1 MAKPVT
7 PQDMFDLWQKMVN
20 PGAYPLQS
28 LMFPVLDAKEIEKKI
43 AELEV
48 VEHWLKANLNMLQ
61 LSIKSLEY
69 QRQMV
74 KGGER
79 VRAAMESAEAPA
91 PEAQPATGEAGE
103 EIPNPALWA
112 WNMMKQAGTEAA
124 EAMGRA
130 VEAAGNTAREAAE
143 EATKKVAPKRKK
155 TVRRKRKV
163 S

>member
-7 PQDMFDLWQKMVN
+7 PHDMFDLWQKMVN

-28 LMFPVLDAKEIEKKI
+28 LMFPVLDAKELEKKI
-43 AELEV
+43 AELET

-79 VRAAMESAEAPA
+79 IKAAMEEGKA
-91 PEAQPATGEAGE
+91 PEGAAAGAGE
-103 EIPNPALWA
+103 EIPNPAMWA
-112 WNMMKQAGTEAA
+112 WNMMAQVGNEAA

-130 VEAAGNTAREAAE
+130 VEAAGEAAGDQARQE
-143 EATKKVAPKRKK
+143 GAAKPRPKGGAK
-155 TVRRKRKV
+155 RRK

>member
-43 AELEV
+43 AELET

-74 KGGER
+74 RGGER
-79 VRAAMESAEAPA
+79 MKAALEEG
-91 PEAQPATGEAGE
+91 QEAGPGE
-103 EIPNPALWA
+103 EAPNPALWA
-112 WNMMKQAGTEAA
+112 WNMMAQAGTEAA

-130 VEAAGNTAREAAE
+130 VEAAGEMAGEAARDAGSDAPRPARK
-143 EATKKVAPKRKK
+143 ATRKK
-155 TVRRKRKV
+155 KA
-163 S
+163 

>member
-28 LMFPVLDAKEIEKKI
+28 LMFPVLDAKELEKKI
-43 AELEV
+43 AELET
-48 VEHWLKANLNMLQ
+48 VEHWLKANLSMLQ

-79 VRAAMESAEAPA
+79 IKAAMEEGVAKEAKPK
-91 PEAQPATGEAGE
+91 EGGE
-103 EIPNPALWA
+103 EIPNPAMWA
-112 WNMMKQAGTEAA
+112 WNMMAQAGNEAA

-130 VEAAGNTAREAAE
+130 VEAAGEAAV
-143 EATKKVAPKRKK
+143 EAAQPKPKARKK
-155 TVRRKRKV
+155 KG
-163 S
+163 

>member
-28 LMFPVLDAKEIEKKI
+28 LMFPVLDAKELDRKI
-43 AELEV
+43 AELET

-79 VRAAMESAEAPA
+79 IKAAMDEGRP
-91 PEAQPATGEAGE
+91 PEAGE
-103 EIPNPALWA
+103 EVPNPALWA
-112 WNMMKQAGTEAA
+112 WNMMAQAGTEAA

-130 VEAAGNTAREAAE
+130 VEAAGEAAG
-143 EATKKVAPKRKK
+143 EATRESAKPKAKARKK
-155 TVRRKRKV
+155 KP
-163 S
+163 

>member
-1 MAKPVT
+1 MTKPVT

-28 LMFPVLDAKEIEKKI
+28 LMFPVMDAKELERKI
-43 AELEV
+43 HELEV

-69 QRQMV
+69 QRQV
-74 KGGER
+74 VQGGER
-79 VRAAMESAEAPA
+79 IRAAMDEGAHPA
-91 PEAQPATGEAGE
+91 AKPGE

-112 WNMMKQAGTEAA
+112 WNMMAQAGTDAA

-130 VEAAGNTAREAAE
+130 VEAAQGAVPEAAKPR
-143 EATKKVAPKRKK
+143 AKA
-155 TVRRKRKV
+155 RRKI
-163 S
+163 